1 MYNISYVDGIYQ
13 NYENSKVN
21 INDRGYHFG
30 DSVYEVVLFNE
41 GIFYDFEG
49 HLNRLFDSLN
59 SINIKFSF
67 SKQSLEIII
76 KNLIK
81 INRVSFGSVYIQV
94 SRGIAERNHSYKD
107 MNIKP
112 LLSIII
118 TKKQNNLSDE
128 AIGVKAITLNDNR
141 WARPDIKTTQLLP
154 NVLAKTEA
162 NNKGAFE
169 GIFVDSEGY
178 VTEGSSSN
186 IWIINN
192 DNEIITRAIDGQI
205 LSGITRKSIAK
216 FADLNDLIVKE
227 KKFRKE
233 ELYESKEVF
242 LSSASSFV
250 TPIIEIDN
258 IKINNGEVGKISVEL
273 RKLYFKNFTKVLK
286 INE

>member
-1 MYNISYVDGIYQ
+1 M
-13 NYENSKVN
+13 
-21 INDRGYHFG
+21 
-30 DSVYEVVLFNE
+30 
-41 GIFYDFEG
+41 
-49 HLNRLFDSLN
+49 
-59 SINIKFSF
+59 
-67 SKQSLEIII
+67 
-76 KNLIK
+76 
-81 INRVSFGSVYIQV
+81 NRVSFGSIYIQV
-94 SRGIAERNHSYKD
+94 SRGIAERNHSYKG

-112 LLSIII
+112 LLSITI
-118 TKKQNNLSDE
+118 TKKQNNLTDE

-141 WARPDIKTTQLLP
+141 WSRPDIKTTQLLP
-154 NVLAKTEA
+154 NVLAKTKA

-169 GIFVDSEGY
+169 GIFIDSKGY

-192 DNEIITRAIDGQI
+192 ENEIVTRALDGQI

-258 IKINNGEVGKISVEL
+258 IKINNGEVGKMSVEL
-273 RKLYFKNFTKVLK
+273 RKLYFKNFTK
-286 INE
+286 

>member
-49 HLNRLFDSLN
+49 HLNRLFDSLS

-67 SKQSLEIII
+67 SKQSLKIII

-227 KKFRKE
+227 KKFRKK

-258 IKINNGEVGKISVEL
+258 IKINNGEVGKMSVEL
-273 RKLYFKNFTKVLK
+273 RKLYFKNFTK
-286 INE
+286 

>member
-1 MYNISYVDGIYQ
+1 MYNISYVDGVYQ

-49 HLNRLFDSLN
+49 HLNRLFDSLG

-67 SKQSLEIII
+67 SKQSLKIII

-112 LLSIII
+112 LLSIIV
-118 TKKQNNLSDE
+118 TKKKNNLSDE

-192 DNEIITRAIDGQI
+192 DNEIITRALDGQI

-216 FADLNDLIVKE
+216 FADLNNLIVKE
-227 KKFRKE
+227 NKFKKE
-233 ELYESKEVF
+233 ELYNSKEVF
-242 LSSASSFV
+242 LTSASSFV
-250 TPIIEIDN
+250 TPIIQIDN
-258 IKINNGEVGKISVEL
+258 VKINNGEVGQISVEL
-273 RKLYFKNFTKVLK
+273 RKLYFKNFTK
-286 INE
+286 